1 MAFATGGT
9 ATLGETLG
17 DGRVFNCEGM
27 AESSRVAPDDEAATL
42 EDGRAVASI
51 DVVTAH
57 SDSPRREF
65 PPPMGS
71 EISRAD
77 ETARE
82 GGERETPSLVESVET
97 RESDFCEDVLPVVR
111 DGDGGHAAACI
122 VLETCSA

>member
-27 AESSRVAPDDEAATL
+27 AESSRVAPDDEAA
-42 EDGRAVASI
+42 
-51 DVVTAH
+51 TAH